1 MQCTCTKNLCLFEH
15 VVMIFALLK
24 FYVGLFF
31 CIFRSHLTL
40 QNFAITNKFTR
51 PSVALIGFIPM
62 LPKLFFLS
70 LRAPATHTSEN
81 RNIVVTS
88 PSHQQRLIVRTA
100 PDTPFSVSKQET
112 ECIVCK
118 VVNLSVFQIVFQ
130 TVLFLHSLCLT
141 LIYPHC

>member
-1 MQCTCTKNLCLFEH
+1 M
-15 VVMIFALLK
+15 
-24 FYVGLFF
+24 
-31 CIFRSHLTL
+31 
-40 QNFAITNKFTR
+40 
-51 PSVALIGFIPM
+51 ALIGLITM
-62 LPKLFFLS
+62 LPKLFFLC
-70 LRAPATHTSEN
+70 LRTPATHTSEN

-100 PDTPFSVSKQET
+100 PDTPFSVSRQET

-130 TVLFLHSLCLT
+130 TVLFLHGLCLT